1 MPFIADDLVVAAAV
15 LRGVYGATAACL
27 AQSKKSRRGAKEMC
41 AVVVDLQRTAAIF
54 ATDSFTFDKAL
65 RRAARRAA
73 VRSGSDL
80 MDMIV
85 DEIADEWVDDD
96 DDDDDDNNDDDD
108 GGEWDEVSNLT
119 LFANREHKTK
129 MEACLEVR
137 RLQLFFSSS
146 SSSSSSFSLFALN

>member
-1 MPFIADDLVVAAAV
+1 MPFLADDLVVAAAV

-27 AQSKKSRRGAKEMC
+27 AQCKKSRRGAKEMR

-54 ATDSFTFDKAL
+54 ATDSFLFDKAL

-80 MDMIV
+80 MDMII

-96 DDDDDDNNDDDD
+96 DDDDNDDDD

-129 MEACLEVR
+129 MKACLEVH
-137 RLQLFFSSS
+137 RLQLFFSS